1 MQVEIATR
9 NYKAT
14 KRVRDTIDERTEKF
28 EKYGVLDGIRVT
40 LGVENL
46 DNRCEIHLRSK
57 GHDFHSSAS
66 SSDMLVSVDRA
77 TEALEKQLRRHK
89 RKAVDARKAHGGLA
103 GKTSAAALEA
113 ALDAESTVDA
123 ESTADEGVE
132 EEY

>member
-1 MQVEIATR
+1 MQVDIATSK
-9 NYKAT
+9 YKAT
-14 KRVRDTIDERTEKF
+14 KRVRDMIDERTEKF
-28 EKYGVLDGIRVT
+28 EKYGVLDAIRVT

-46 DNRCEIHLRSK
+46 DHRCEIHLRAK

-66 SSDMLVSVDRA
+66 STDMLISVDRA

-89 RKAVDARKAHGGLA
+89 RKAVDGRKGHGSRG

-113 ALDAESTVDA
+113 VLDAESTVD
-123 ESTADEGVE
+123 EGVE